1 MTAYRYRFVITVT
14 LLALATAASAQDH
27 KKLYCWNDNG
37 HKVCGDALPP
47 EAASQART
55 VINANNGMPTGQIAR
70 PPTPEERATA
80 AVAAEQAQAV
90 ADARTAAERRDLAM
104 VESYSTEDDL
114 RRAYGERTALLDT
127 GMKASGM
134 GETNLRL
141 SMVNLLN
148 QASGLELSGKP
159 VPQILVA
166 KLQAQHA
173 DMVKQKRILGQQQRD
188 RAALDSELADA
199 LTRYRTLKQA
209 EAGGA
214 VTTAPAPAVPV
225 PPKN

>member
-1 MTAYRYRFVITVT
+1 MTAFRFVITVA
-14 LLALATAASAQDH
+14 LLAFATAASAQNS

-37 HKVCGDALPP
+37 RKVCGDALPP
-47 EAASQART
+47 EAAAQART
-55 VINANNGMPTGQIAR
+55 VINASNGMHTGEIAR
-70 PPTPEERATA
+70 PPTPEERTIA
-80 AVAAEQAQAV
+80 AAAAGQAQMV

-141 SMVNLLN
+141 SMVSLLN
-148 QASGLELSGKP
+148 QASDLELSGKP
-159 VPQILVA
+159 VPQVLVV
-166 KLQAQHA
+166 KLQAQHG
-173 DMVKQKRILGQQQRD
+173 DMVKQKRILAQQHRD

-209 EAGGA
+209 EAGRA

>member
-1 MTAYRYRFVITVT
+1 
-14 LLALATAASAQDH
+14 
-27 KKLYCWNDNG
+27 
-37 HKVCGDALPP
+37 
-47 EAASQART
+47 
-55 VINANNGMPTGQIAR
+55 MPT
-70 PPTPEERATA
+70 EERASA

-90 ADARTAAERRDLAM
+90 ADARTTAERRDLAM
-104 VESYSTEDDL
+104 VESYSTEADL

-141 SMVNLLN
+141 SMVSLLN
-148 QASGLELSGKP
+148 QASDLELSGKP
-159 VPQILVA
+159 VPQVLVV
-166 KLQAQHA
+166 KLQTQHG
-173 DMVKQKRILGQQQRD
+173 DMVKQKRILAQQQRD

>member
-1 MTAYRYRFVITVT
+1 MTTYRFVITAA
-14 LLALATAASAQDH
+14 LLALATAATAEDH

-37 HKVCGDALPP
+37 HKTCGDALPP
-47 EAASQART
+47 EAAAHART
-55 VINANNGMPTGQIAR
+55 VINADNGMHTGEIAR
-70 PPTPEERATA
+70 PPTPEERAAA
-80 AVAAEQAQAV
+80 AVAASQEQMA

-104 VESYSTEDDL
+104 VESYNTEADL

-127 GMKASGM
+127 GMKASTM
-134 GETNLRL
+134 GKINLRL
-141 SMVNLLN
+141 SMVSLLN
-148 QASGLELSGKP
+148 EASDLELSGKP
-159 VPQILVA
+159 VPQVLVA

-173 DMVKQKRILGQQQRD
+173 DMIKQKRILAVQQRD

-214 VTTAPAPAVPV
+214 VTTAPAPAVP
-225 PPKN
+225 PKN